1 MKIEKKD
8 LPKGLVEFKIIV
20 DTEEFES
27 YHAKAFAV
35 VQQSVEVDGFRKG
48 NAPENLVVK
57 KYGDM
62 IILEEMAN
70 LALRKAYVQAV
81 EEHKINPIS
90 EPQVTITKIAKGNP
104 LELTITVPV
113 MPELTLPAYKKVAKE
128 VVNDGEKIEVTDKD
142 IEDVLEEL
150 RKGRAKEHEHAGH
163 SHDHHD
169 HDGQGAKSDEDV
181 ESQQASTHDHSA
193 HDHDHDGHDHNH
205 SHSHEATKDDETK
218 PEVTL
223 PELNDDFAKS
233 FGDSFTSLVDLKSKV
248 AENLKL
254 EKEQKL
260 REKRRSAIMEKLVA
274 ETKADI
280 PDVIVEGELNNML
293 HQMKADITRFGGT
306 WEEYL
311 VHTKK
316 TEDEIKKDWI
326 EDAHKRAMSQLIL
339 HKIAQAEKLTAT
351 EEEVEVELVRLLA
364 TVQDA
369 DEERAKAYLYQA
381 LTNDKVLKFLESTEA

>member
-8 LPKGLVEFKIIV
+8 LPKGLVEFSV
-20 DTEEFES
+20 VVPENEFEA
-27 YHAKAFAV
+27 YHAKAFASI
-35 VQQSVEVDGFRKG
+35 QQSVEVDGFRKG
-48 NAPENLVVK
+48 NAPEALVIK

-70 LALRKAYVQAV
+70 LALREAYIKAID
-81 EEHKINPIS
+81 EHKVNPIS
-90 EPQVTITKIAKGNP
+90 EPQVMITKIAKGNP

-113 MPELTLPAYKKVAKE
+113 MPELTLPAYKKFAKE

-150 RKGRAKEHEHAGH
+150 RKGRAKEHDHA
-163 SHDHHD
+163 HHD
-169 HDGQGAKSDEDV
+169 HEG
-181 ESQQASTHDHSA
+181 HDHS
-193 HDHDHDGHDHNH
+193 HEGHDHGD
-205 SHSHEATKDDETK
+205 HSHEEVKEGETK
-218 PEVTL
+218 PEVVL
-223 PELNDDFAKS
+223 PELNDEFAKS
-233 FGDSFTSLVDLKSKV
+233 FGDAFTSLADLKSKV

-274 ETKADI
+274 ETKAEL
-280 PDVIVEGELNNML
+280 PDVLVEGELNNML

-311 VHTKK
+311 THSKK
-316 TEDEIKKDWI
+316 TEEEIKKDWI
-326 EDAHKRAMSQLIL
+326 DDAHKRAMSQLIL

-381 LTNDKVLKFLESTEA
+381 LTNDKVLAFLEKTEA

>member
-1 MKIEKKD
+1 MLIEKKD
-8 LPKGLVEFKIIV
+8 LPKGLVEFKIVV

-70 LALRKAYVQAV
+70 LALRTAYVKAV
-81 EEHKINPIS
+81 EDHKINPIS
-90 EPQVTITKIAKGNP
+90 EPTITITKIAKGNP

-113 MPELTLPAYKKVAKE
+113 MPEFKLPSYKKVAKE
-128 VVNDGEKIEVTDKD
+128 VVADGEKIEVTDKD

-150 RKGRAKEHEHAGH
+150 RKGRAKEHEHVH
-163 SHDHHD
+163 HDHDHHD
-169 HDGQGAKSDEDV
+169 HDG
-181 ESQQASTHDHSA
+181 HDHSEHDHSHDHA
-193 HDHDHDGHDHNH
+193 HDEVKAEDTTAD
-205 SHSHEATKDDETK
+205 TKK
-218 PEVTL
+218 PEIVL

-260 REKRRSAIMEKLVA
+260 REKRRSAIMEKFVA
-274 ETKADI
+274 ETKADL
-280 PDVIVEGELNNML
+280 PDVLVEGELNNML

-311 VHTKK
+311 THSKK
-316 TEDEIKKDWI
+316 TEDEIKKDWVS
-326 EDAHKRAMSQLIL
+326 DAYKRAMSQLIL

-381 LTNDKVLKFLESTEA
+381 LTNNKVLKFLEDTK